1 MCLEPMVR
9 PPGDTGCADRLR
21 REAPAA
27 TTTRPVTPEVLAAS
41 DLGAGRCQQAAVASA
56 CAAYYRAKTAAIIDR
71 YGPGPRIHYHIGLFG
86 DSADCPPAQ
95 ASDDQLKAMIVA
107 AQERLLDR
115 AAQVWQAGTTFTGHL
130 LDVGCGLG
138 GGAIYWAQRYPV
150 LVTAMTNVA
159 EHADAV
165 LGFAAVAGVAD
176 RVRPLITDVA
186 AFRTGIRYCAAV
198 ALESSCYM
206 PRPQMFR
213 QVAAALAP
221 GGVFGIEDIFV
232 ARPGW
237 AALFDAYWR
246 TSIGTVA
253 QYREAALDAGLRL
266 EEDLDVTEE
275 TSPFWR
281 YSMAWARARLAAPG
295 VCPSDRERLAR
306 SISWHRQFLR
316 GWRYGAYR
324 VRVLRFRKP
333 G

>member
-1 MCLEPMVR
+1 MCSEPMAG
-9 PPGDTGCADRLR
+9 PPGETGCPGRLR
-21 REAPAA
+21 PQAPAA
-27 TTTRPVTPEVLAAS
+27 TATGPVIPGVIAAPPP
-41 DLGAGRCQQAAVASA
+41 GTGPRQQAPTPSA
-56 CAAYYRAKTAAIIDR
+56 CAGYYRAKTAAIIDR
-71 YGPGPRIHYHIGLFG
+71 YGPGPRIHYHIGLFSDG
-86 DSADCPPAQ
+86 ADCPPEETT
-95 ASDDQLKAMIVA
+95 DDQLRAVIVA
-107 AQERLLDR
+107 AQERLIDR
-115 AAQVWQAGTTFTGHL
+115 AAQIWQAGTTFAGRL

-150 LVTAMTNVA
+150 LVTALTNVT
-159 EHADAV
+159 EHADV
-165 LGFAAVAGVAD
+165 VRSLAAMAGVAD
-176 RVRPLITDVA
+176 RVCPLITDVA
-186 AFRTGIRYCAAV
+186 ALRTGIRHCAAV

-213 QVAAALAP
+213 RVAAALAP
-221 GGVFGIEDIFV
+221 GGTFGIEDIFV

-253 QYREAALDAGLRL
+253 QYREAAIDAGLMF
-266 EEDLDVTEE
+266 EEDLDITEE

-281 YSMAWARARLAAPG
+281 YSIAWARARLAAPG
-295 VCPSDRERLAR
+295 LGPAERARLAR